1 MDNKILS
8 QSNAHL
14 QNLAQARRNRVRS
27 LASST
32 AIETGKS
39 IHKLEQKINHLYS
52 EPSRVK
58 LA

>member
-1 MDNKILS
+1 MKQKLLS
-8 QSNAHL
+8 KTNPYLRGEKA
-14 QNLAQARRNRVRS
+14 AGRRVRS

-39 IHKLEQKINHLYS
+39 IKVIEERINHLRS
-52 EPSRVK
+52 SKRRVT